1 VLFAVPNQTE
11 RRNDYAISIPKGA
24 SLILTH
30 ELDGEVLGLN
40 AFGDA
45 IPPVAPVFYSFRVMV
60 GVGVLMLALSWLGV
74 WFLWRQKL
82 PRWLLLSFAG
92 MAFSGWV
99 ATLAGW
105 LTTEIGRQPYVV
117 YGVITTAET
126 ASDVPA
132 AHIALTLTGYAVVYS
147 LLLLS
152 YMVVL
157 TQLALKQADGEGENN
172 SITSGTAQPE
182 RA

>member
-1 VLFAVPNQTE
+1 MLLF
-11 RRNDYAISIPKGA
+11 G
-24 SLILTH
+24 
-30 ELDGEVLGLN
+30 
-40 AFGDA
+40 
-45 IPPVAPVFYSFRVMV
+45 
-60 GVGVLMLALSWLGV
+60 
-74 WFLWRQKL
+74 
-82 PRWLLLSFAG
+82 FAG

-132 AHIALTLTGYAVVYS
+132 AYIGLTLAGYAIVYS

-157 TQLALKQADGEGENN
+157 TQLALKEASGKGRELPDPGSLHSDAAQA
-172 SITSGTAQPE
+172 
-182 RA
+182 